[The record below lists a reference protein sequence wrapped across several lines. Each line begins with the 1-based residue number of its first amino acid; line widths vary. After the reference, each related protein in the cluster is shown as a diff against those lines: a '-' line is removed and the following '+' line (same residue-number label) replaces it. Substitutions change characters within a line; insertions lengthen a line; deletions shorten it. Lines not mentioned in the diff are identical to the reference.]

1 MEEATHRG
9 GVRVLFVITVISP
22 VLFNFAYKLL
32 HLFASTS
39 KLLFVLFV
47 FIRLVYIAFSS
58 LIGTSVFLLETLLL
72 KDGDD

>member
-9 GVRVLFVITVISP
+9 GVRVFFVITVISP
-22 VLFNFAYKLL
+22 VLFNFAHKLL
-32 HLFASTS
+32 HLLASTS

-58 LIGTSVFLLETLLL
+58 LIGTSVFLLETFLL